1 MNTRQVRAGVPSY
14 PGMVKRQA
22 LHRVLGCGPRGLVLV
37 AAPAGYGKTVLA
49 SQVVATLDCSAVWIQ
64 LRGEPVDS
72 AQLFQAMCLEMQRWG
87 GCHSMSEGG
96 LGVPCQERVCSAV
109 TNARPLILVL
119 DDVGANTS
127 PQDLVASITRLRAS
141 GPSPDVVIVTTR
153 ADSTDWIAD
162 CSPDVVVGVDGLAFS
177 ESETAEAM
185 RLQCGRAMGDDLV
198 DTVLELS
205 RGHAATTAVL
215 ARQMVLDPLGSGA
228 PNMDLNA
235 HLTLLARSQLD
246 ERAMPTLCALSML
259 SSGSVASLESFV
271 GRSVR
276 GDLRRIASRIPL
288 VQYPLGDAR
297 STFGVHELA
306 SSVYGSREF
315 VDAARL
321 DYNNML
327 EQALRVLDERSD
339 YLRLFQ
345 VVDGACDAGLAER
358 VLLRHGR
365 ELLAIGGLDLLTSVL
380 ELVPT
385 RRMLLLPRL
394 LLLQAEA
401 LREKMCFEEALGKAA
416 VARDLAG
423 IEDDHHALAE
433 ALLLLARLQ
442 LDRGLVGEAIES
454 LRRILEVREIGDETR
469 VTVASYLSVAHA
481 FLGEREAAMTS
492 ARLAD
497 DSRARSVGPMAR
509 ARIAI
514 ARATISALVDGRWA
528 DALDQLVKARA
539 ADCLPL
545 LLSIQYEGNI
555 GTALIETG
563 RIDRGAAALEM
574 AIAASERHGLR
585 MLELSYRDSLALAHA
600 AKGDYD
606 IARDLLED
614 AIHGCVELGDRMEV
628 SRQYAYMAMFSRAAG
643 WLDESLQAA
652 ERAMEEAA
660 NLQCPW
666 LRWMGSLEV
675 AASLLALGDNITAGR
690 QAEWVRA
697 EAAHLGSNRYG
708 LTADLILAV
717 GDSRAEDIESAVAR
731 LAIHEDLIRDG
742 HSNFLLIMY
751 VRAFP
756 QLLPVLASLPDGVPH
771 GVMCNTPRD
780 TMRNALAI
788 CVRQGWGY
796 AGQQLSQTEVEL
808 LAEGRAPSCQVRL
821 FGGLEVRVGD
831 RSVRERDWKKR
842 KARLLFA
849 LMVLERGRDLPRE
862 QVCDQLWPNLDAD
875 RAKNNFY
882 VIWSIMKCAL
892 LPGGTKGAPLPY
904 ADNTGGLCRIDVERV
919 DSDVEQFS
927 RTISSARAAENAG
940 ELTAAVGFYRSAMD
954 IYRGEL
960 LPGDIYDDCFALA
973 RDRYRLEFCDAM
985 RRAVSCAERIADPA
999 EALDF
1004 ARRGLD
1010 ADPLSEDLYQAVM
1023 RSHIDAGQR
1032 SAAIETYFVCR
1043 QKLCDDL
1050 GLDPSSETMK
1060 LYEHILAMDDPT
1072 ETDSAL

>member
-1 MNTRQVRAGVPSY
+1 MNTRHVRAGVPSY
-14 PGMVKRQA
+14 PGMVHRQA
-22 LHRVLGCGPRGLVLV
+22 LHRVLGCGPRGLVLL

-49 SQVVATLDCSAVWIQ
+49 SQVVATLDCSAVWLQ
-64 LRGEPVDS
+64 FRGEPVDS

-87 GCHSMSEGG
+87 GCHSISEASH
-96 LGVPCQERVCSAV
+96 GVPCQERVCSAV
-109 TNARPLILVL
+109 TNARPLILIL
-119 DDVGANTS
+119 DDVGVNTS
-127 PQDLVASITRLRAS
+127 PQDLVASIARLRAF
-141 GPSPDVVIVTTR
+141 GPSPDVVVVTTR
-153 ADSTDWIAD
+153 ADSADWIAD

-177 ESETAEAM
+177 ESETAEAV
-185 RLQCGRAMGDDLV
+185 RLQCGQSVGDDLV
-198 DTVLELS
+198 DTVVELS

-215 ARQMVLDPLGSGA
+215 ARQVVLDSLGSGA
-228 PNMDLNA
+228 PSMDLNA
-235 HLTLLARSQLD
+235 HLTQLARSQLD
-246 ERAMPTLCALSML
+246 ERAMQTLCALSML

-297 STFGVHELA
+297 SAFGVHELA
-306 SSVYGSREF
+306 SGVYGSREF

-321 DYNNML
+321 DYNTML
-327 EQALRVLDERSD
+327 DQALRVLDERSD

-345 VVDGACDAGLAER
+345 VVDGACDADLAER

-365 ELLAIGGLDLLTSVL
+365 ELLAIGGLGLLSSVL

-401 LREKMCFEEALGKAA
+401 LRERMRFEDALSKAA

-423 IEDDHHALAE
+423 IEDDHTALAE
-433 ALLLLARLQ
+433 ALVLLARLQ

-454 LRRILEVREIGDETR
+454 LQRILEVREADDETR

-481 FLGEREAAMTS
+481 FLGDRDAAMTS

-497 DSRARSVGPMAR
+497 DSRTRGMGPVAR
-509 ARIAI
+509 ARIAV
-514 ARATISALVDGRWA
+514 ARATISALVDGRWT

-539 ADCLPL
+539 ADSLPL

-574 AIAASERHGLR
+574 AIAASQRHGLR
-585 MLELSYRDSLALAHA
+585 MLELSYQDSLALAHA
-600 AKGDYD
+600 AKGDYAV
-606 IARDLLED
+606 ARDLLEE
-614 AIHGCVELGDRMEV
+614 AIRGCVELGDRMEV
-628 SRQYAYMAMFSRAAG
+628 SRQYAYLAMFSRAAG
-643 WLDESLQAA
+643 WLDDSLQAA

-666 LRWMGSLEV
+666 LRWMGSLEA
-675 AASLLALGDNITAGR
+675 AASLYSLGDCITARR
-690 QAEWVRA
+690 QAEWVRGETA
-697 EAAHLGSNRYG
+697 DMGSNRYS
-708 LTADLILAV
+708 LTADLILAI
-717 GDSRAEDIESAVAR
+717 GDLRANGIESAAAR
-731 LAIHEDLIRDG
+731 LAIHEDLISGG

-756 QLLPVLASLPDGVPH
+756 QLLPILASLADGIPH
-771 GVMCNTPRD
+771 GVMRSTPND
-780 TMRNALAI
+780 TVRSAHAI
-788 CVRQGWGY
+788 CVQQGWES
-796 AGQQLSQTEVEL
+796 AGHRLSNVAVEL
-808 LAEGRAPSCQVRL
+808 LTEGRVPTCHVRL
-821 FGGLEVRVGD
+821 FGGLEVRIGD

-849 LMVLERGRDLPRE
+849 LMVLERGRDLSRE
-862 QVCDQLWPNLDAD
+862 QVCDKLWPDLDAD

-882 VIWSIMKCAL
+882 VIWSIMKGAV

-919 DSDVEQFS
+919 DSDVERFS
-927 RTISSARAAENAG
+927 RAISAARGAENAG
-940 ELTAAVGFYRSAMD
+940 DLAGAVGHYRAVMD

-985 RRAVSCAERIADPA
+985 RRAVSCAERIGDPA

-1023 RSHIDAGQR
+1023 RSHIYAGRR
-1032 SAAIETYFVCR
+1032 SAAIEMYFVCR
-1043 QKLCDDL
+1043 QRLCDDL

-1060 LYEHILAMDDPT
+1060 LYENILAMDESA
-1072 ETDSAL
+1072 ETDGVL